1 MLIEKIEIIEVK
13 KKFEQTRKKFTD
25 DNFKKFKNI
34 FDLWGNIIRKD
45 SKTRLIRDEEKF
57 FVIIHNRKNEFKHN

>member
-57 FVIIHNRKNEFKHN
+57 FVIIHNRKYEFKHN